1 MSFPRLRR
9 ALFLLV
15 LGCLTF
21 ALPATAQTH
30 SATVESITFTGEDYI
45 LDADASNPGALF
57 TRDLIPFTVRSQFT
71 RASAAV
77 ADTAN
82 FRYAIRLLRGDGT
95 AVRLSNGNNSATTVF
110 RAFTFEWGSF
120 ISTYAD
126 FNYTIDP
133 AETLSPNEQYQLE
146 VTVQL
151 QNTPTTYVP
160 QDSAVSAYRRFWH
173 FTSTNPAGNKRN
185 VLARIR
191 QIQWSKRHA
200 LRSGTSAPQRSFQA
214 LVEIEIRRYDAWDQ
228 ATPATNGVE
237 FRLINRLLDS
247 FNTDTF
253 ALASGNTVTVNEVI
267 ALDQFAE
274 HPTLGIP
281 VPSQRVV
288 GLYVDLEP
296 AAQLPTVTEEF
307 LVRSNLLHI
316 ETANTTTY
324 VNDNTNFTSPGVPL
338 LHFNGDLVAAG
349 TLAVFQ
355 MTSLGSGSDSSDNL
369 DTGGSHRQTAPRV
382 LTGQLKLNP
391 EFFLGGVIPINGV
404 PLTARLYN
412 DGRAEIASSYL
423 DIAIPPDKT
432 TAPAGGNLTFARSKL
447 RFSPAGLASDIAL
460 NLPKGMAVRDA
471 VDAQSRVFSSSL
483 TTAQAPLVPG
493 FLTPIGP
500 VVFTP
505 VNGAYAI
512 TEETKP
518 FELFCTSIS
527 WAVATGVLTPGPTP
541 GSFPRL
547 RYVRHA
553 EMEFLNTSPLTAD
566 EKILRSNEGYF
577 HHLQPTPLT
586 DPTFSADTNG
596 NALSHGSIAFNAGH
610 FHTHFPYDTRV
621 AWQQTGTLTFANDLP
636 VPATSSLADSGIIT
650 LPFARDCLPPEV
662 GCGTIDDALAKI
674 DPGTAPLGFTADGGL
689 AVAGPLILNASRR
702 DLVMGYIDALTTDP
716 ATPVFAHDTSIFTT
730 ASFLSAGHFLSGQTY
745 TGDPLDGPAALLNSG
760 FAPTAPSTP
769 ERPATAAY
777 STGNADY
784 PGLNYRVAQEPT
796 PPTARSVLGGVTTPV
811 YTLGPRS
818 KYYLRQS
825 GVTGIHEPAANPFTA
840 PVEIYGYQFEFDQ
853 FALSFLSSQVHDSRT
868 SGSLDIPD
876 PATPSAGFTVAFNPL
891 LFSCLGALTTATLDG
906 GPFTH
911 RLSYWNAD
919 IRALAASFTP
929 KRGADC
935 DPGAAF
941 FTLGV
946 EASASNIAE
955 PLAGALLF
963 HPNGD
968 FVTAADPL
976 APLGHDSRFSVPTT
990 LTVTGP
996 GDESYLFSPLH
1007 SAYLN
1012 RHSEADPA
1020 FQSAAQGSMNLL
1032 GLLDVAFFEPP
1043 PVHLIT
1049 GARKNNTTDLIH
1061 LTAGWTDSGQTLD
1074 SADRFDLAHRARPP
1088 SATLT
1093 NYQQTTLPAW
1103 RPHAVHDWL
1112 DVIDFDYELRWDT
1125 AARAFRSWA
1134 PVSNDFLVLNTRHKL
1149 QHLSAHT
1156 AELDFG
1162 AALDIQVPE
1171 INLGALTRATPLYG
1185 ALHSVADKVTDTL
1198 LDGLDASDRLLN
1210 DLVDDFYDDVFTV
1223 TIDPIT
1229 DALADGILQIDEDL
1243 AIDAQLD
1250 ALLNPAFT
1258 NVASQFKTASA
1269 LPATAAAAIDEDIGR
1284 MQLAIRSLIGTVELD
1299 AAGNPLLENPVLEDP
1314 EDSTGRGRSTRPGIF
1329 SNSGTPANPEYAIAT
1344 NVLTSALAT
1353 LDPGTSANLIAAIGA
1368 PALDSTLDSAFAEKA
1383 ATIEQVKSSLVSL
1396 HNALGTVRSS
1406 GALTTELTA
1415 LFTSSSAEIDG
1426 FLAEAKADLRAS
1438 ILARR
1443 VSAWSRDELNT
1454 LIRNAIRDKFNASV
1468 LVSAFHTVLRSQVYE
1483 LDAAMRSGIDS
1494 AFAQINRIIL
1504 DLLDEFLPVDGPLRA
1519 FLGDLAGSAAS
1530 GKIDGYAR
1538 INGDA
1543 LRTLRL
1549 DADFECSLPDPFAFN
1564 GYLEINQL
1572 DSTGSDTCGFGAPGD
1587 FITEVKLGADDVKVG
1602 WQGKELRF
1610 DVDTKFTFNP
1620 AEATR
1625 LVGMAGAFE
1634 MTSGAIDF
1642 EAFKINELGA
1652 AAAFGLAENYLAAK
1666 VGLLFNGDTM
1676 RGGIFFGRTCSLDPL
1691 LLVDPDVAKVLPA
1704 PNPTLT
1710 GIYGYGQAFIPIV
1723 NVGCLFNL
1731 SANAGAGIFAFQED
1745 NTIGGK
1751 MLVGASARAICAV
1764 NVGGEIVLV
1773 GVKAGNDFNF
1783 LGSGRIY
1790 GSAGVK
1796 PLKVSFDKKV
1806 TLTYKNQKWD
1816 YDY

>member
-1 MSFPRLRR
+1 MRHFFPL
-9 ALFLLV
+9 LFLWFIGL
-15 LGCLTF
+15 
-21 ALPATAQTH
+21 ALPATAQTY
-30 SATVESITFTGEDYI
+30 SGTLEAVTFTGDDFIIES
-45 LDADASNPGALF
+45 DAANPSALF
-57 TRDLIPFTVRSQFT
+57 NRNLIHFSVSGEFSRGINDPQ
-71 RASAAV
+71 
-77 ADTAN
+77 TAN
-82 FRYAIRLLRGDGT
+82 YRFAIRLL
-95 AVRLSNGNNSATTVF
+95 SNGSPVPLANGSSSATTVY
-110 RAFTFEWGSF
+110 RNVTVTWGAPVFTFPTFALS
-120 ISTYAD
+120 
-126 FNYTIDP
+126 IDP
-133 AETLSPNEQYQLE
+133 AVPLSTEQQYQIEATL
-146 VTVQL
+146 QL
-151 QNTPTTYVP
+151 QTGPSNFVTQATA
-160 QDSAVSAYRRFWH
+160 SSGFRRFWH
-173 FTSTNPAGNKRN
+173 FTGTNPVGNKRN

-191 QIQWSKRHA
+191 QITWTKRHA
-200 LRSGTSAPQRSFQA
+200 LRSGSTLPSRSFQA
-214 LVEIEIRRYDAWDQ
+214 LVELEIRRYDGWDL
-228 ATPATNGVE
+228 ATPATNNVE
-237 FRLINRLLDS
+237 FRLVNRLR
-247 FNTDTF
+247 DTF
-253 ALASGNTVTVNEVI
+253 GTTTYPLTAPANGTVDEVI
-267 ALDQFAE
+267 ALDQFAS
-274 HPTLGIP
+274 HPIFNIP
-281 VPSQRVV
+281 VPYQRIV
-288 GLYVDLEP
+288 GIYVDLEP
-296 AAQLPTVTEEF
+296 SAQLPTVTQEF
-307 LVRSNLLHI
+307 NLSADLSHI
-316 ETANTTTY
+316 EFANTNNY
-324 VNDNTNFTSPGVPL
+324 VTDRLAFPGPNQPL

-355 MTSLGSGSDSSDNL
+355 MLSLAPGSDSGDSL
-369 DTGGSHRQTAPRV
+369 APGGSFRQTAPRI
-382 LTGQLKLNP
+382 LAGHLKLNP
-391 EFFLGGVIPINGV
+391 EFTLGGSIPLTGV
-404 PLTARLYN
+404 PLTARLYD
-412 DGRAEIASSYL
+412 DGRAEIASDHL

-432 TAPAGGNLTFARSKL
+432 TAPAGGNLTFQRSKL
-447 RFSPAGLASDIAL
+447 RFSTGGITADVTL
-460 NLPKGMAVRDA
+460 NLPKGMAVRD
-471 VDAQSRVFSSSL
+471 DADAHSRVFSNL
-483 TTAQAPLVPG
+483 LKTAQAPLVAG
-493 FLTPIGP
+493 FLTPAGP

-505 VNGAYAI
+505 GSGTYTI

-518 FELFCTSIS
+518 FELFCTTIS

-577 HHLQPTPLT
+577 HHLQPNPIT
-586 DPTFSADTNG
+586 DPTFSADANG
-596 NALSHGSIAFNAGH
+596 NALSHGSVAFSSGN
-610 FHTHFPYDTRV
+610 FRTHFPYNTLV
-621 AWQQTGTLTFANDLP
+621 TWQQNGTLTFANDLP
-636 VPATSSLADSGIIT
+636 IPTTSGLADSGVISV
-650 LPFARDCLPPEV
+650 PFARDCLPPEA
-662 GCGTIDDALAKI
+662 GCDTIDDALAKI
-674 DPGTAPLGFTADGGL
+674 DPGTAPLAFTADGGL
-689 AVAGPLILNASRR
+689 AVSGPLILNASRR

-760 FAPTAPSTP
+760 FVPAATDTP

-777 STGNADY
+777 STGTADY
-784 PGLNYRVAQEPT
+784 PGLNYRVAQEPS
-796 PPTARSVLGGVTTPV
+796 PPTARSVLGGVTTPI

-825 GVTGIHEPAANPFTA
+825 GVSGIHEPATNPFTA

-876 PATPSAGFTVAFNPL
+876 PATPSAGFTVAFKPL

-906 GPFTH
+906 GPFNH

-935 DPGAAF
+935 NPSSAF

-955 PLAGALLF
+955 PLVGALLF

-968 FVTAADPL
+968 LVTAADPL

-996 GDESYLFSPLH
+996 GDESYLLSPLH

-1020 FQSAAQGSMNLL
+1020 FQSAAQGNMNLL
-1032 GLLDVAFFEPP
+1032 GMLDVAFFEPL

-1061 LTAGWTDSGQTLD
+1061 LTAGWTDSGQTIA

-1093 NYQQTTLPAW
+1093 DYRQTTLPAW
-1103 RPHAVHDWL
+1103 RPHAEQDWL
-1112 DVIDFDYELRWDT
+1112 DVIAFDYELRWDT

-1149 QHLSAHT
+1149 QHLSAQT

-1198 LDGLDASDRLLN
+1198 LDGLSASDRLLN
-1210 DLVDDFYDDVFTV
+1210 DLVDDFYNDIFTV

-1229 DALADGILQIDEDL
+1229 DALADGILQIDDDL
-1243 AIDAQLD
+1243 AIDTQLD

-1314 EDSTGRGRSTRPGIF
+1314 EDSTGSGRSTRPGIF
-1329 SNSGTPANPEYAIAT
+1329 SNSGTAANPEYAIAT

-1368 PALDSTLDSAFAEKA
+1368 PALDSTLDTAFAEKA

-1406 GALTTELTA
+1406 GALTSELTA
-1415 LFTSSSAEIDG
+1415 LFTSSSATIDA

-1443 VSAWSRDELNT
+1443 VSSWSRDELNT

-1504 DLLDEFLPVDGPLRA
+1504 DLLDEFLPVDGPLRG

-1549 DADFECSLPDPFAFN
+1549 DADFQCSFPDPFAFN

-1602 WQGKELRF
+1602 WMGKELRF

-1634 MTSGAIDF
+1634 MSSGSIDF

-1723 NVGCLFNL
+1723 NVGCLFSL

-1773 GVKAGNDFNF
+1773 GVKTGNDFNF